1 MRFVGVI
8 DLEYARFDGGALY
21 YQIVGGD
28 GLYYKEVLSS
38 GYDGVIV
45 EIGSD
50 APVEAE
56 RTLVLKFFLVGIFLE
71 TAYLK
76 SLVGVLHCVFG
87 IECTFL
93 FDYPEVDILYAGGI
107 AFEEIGD
114 FDVG

>member
-8 DLEYARFDGGALY
+8 DLEYARFDGGAVY

-28 GLYYKEVLSS
+28 GFHYQAVFST
-38 GYDGVIV
+38 GYDGVTV

-76 SLVGVLHCVFG
+76 SLVVCS
-87 IECTFL
+87 
-93 FDYPEVDILYAGGI
+93 I
-107 AFEEIGD
+107 ASSA
-114 FDVG
+114 